1 MWDQALNVKT
11 NVLAYDPT
19 WRQTCQASQG
29 MGYNGLCYNP
39 GTGINAEQHI
49 VRWYTPEGRYA
60 YSKDETPVLTDLA
73 RKIRSELDPNRQAEL
88 IKDFQRQAA
97 VIQPV
102 IMSIGTSTG
111 FDLSWPWLQNYGAWT
126 GFPSV
131 HLKAYYWYDKAKQQ
145 KSA

>member
-1 MWDQALNVKT
+1 LPLV
-11 NVLAYDPT
+11 V
-19 WRQTCQASQG
+19 
-29 MGYNGLCYNP
+29 
-39 GTGINAEQHI
+39 
-49 VRWYTPEGRYA
+49 
-60 YSKDETPVLTDLA
+60 A
-73 RKIRSELDPNRQAEL
+73 RKIRSELDPNRQGEL

-131 HLKAYYWYDKAKQQ
+131 HLKAYYWYDKSRQQ
-145 KSA
+145 KPA